1 MMWTKRGK
9 LSCKI
14 VSIGIVSSWEDGSSQ
29 EIASVRAMRSSMLE
43 KKRYE
48 ERGKGRCRRE
58 EGRRRRRRRKTK
70 SEERS
75 LSSTE
80 SFFKEKNESYTNH
93 FNYYM
98 KTVIK

>member
-14 VSIGIVSSWEDGSSQ
+14 VSTGIVSSWEDGSSQ

-48 ERGKGRCRRE
+48 ERGGGGVGEKRGGGEGEGGGRQSLRR
-58 EGRRRRRRRKTK
+58 GT
-70 SEERS
+70 
-75 LSSTE
+75 
-80 SFFKEKNESYTNH
+80 
-93 FNYYM
+93 
-98 KTVIK
+98 